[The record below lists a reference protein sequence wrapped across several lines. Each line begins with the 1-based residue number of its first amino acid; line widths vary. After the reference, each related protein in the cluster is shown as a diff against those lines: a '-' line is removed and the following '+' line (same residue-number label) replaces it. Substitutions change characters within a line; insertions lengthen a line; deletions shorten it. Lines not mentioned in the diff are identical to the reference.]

1 MKDNK
6 FATNVIN
13 IKDIDLPCPDL
24 KNVDKTSTIVD
35 WMIKWIEGALKSEK
49 IKHNDLLPSKADF
62 AYMLGVSMGTVQN
75 AIRSVEDKGYL
86 VSKQKVGTFIYAQDE
101 SNSAMKLTS
110 KRDAVKSLI
119 KKYVIQNNILV
130 GDVLPSARKMSEL
143 IEQPL
148 NTVRAAYQALVVD
161 KIFEKKDSQAF
172 LLLSRDFSVD
182 ESEVETLVQKIKKE
196 IENYIL
202 SNCKISDKVPT
213 NIEFSKMYNVG
224 LKTVNDSVSML
235 VSEGVLVTLRGKY
248 GTIVA
253 KMPSNGKFEP
263 LRETSIFAPA
273 AQTAYY
279 YYEKTQQVIKRMIA
293 ESYYP
298 GSKLPPILTL
308 AKQLE
313 LSPNTVRRAIK
324 ELTAEG
330 ILTSS
335 PGRFGG
341 TFVIARPQQE
351 EPSYQWLAVSS
362 DYVAVEEN

>member
-1 MKDNK
+1 MNDKK

-35 WMIKWIEGALKSEK
+35 WMINWIEGALKSDK
-49 IKHNDLLPSKADF
+49 IKHNDLLPSKSDF
-62 AYMLGVSMGTVQN
+62 AYMLGVSTGTVQN
-75 AIRSVEDKGYL
+75 AIRTVEDRGYL
-86 VSKQKVGTFIYAQDE
+86 VSKQKVGTFINANEDE
-101 SNSAMKLTS
+101 NVSMKLTS
-110 KRDAVKSLI
+110 KRDAVKELI
-119 KKYVIQNNILV
+119 KKYIIENQVMV
-130 GDVLPSARKMSEL
+130 DDVLPSARKMAEIL
-143 IEQPL
+143 DQPL

-161 KIFEKKDSQAF
+161 KILRKTDAQSFTLLEK
-172 LLLSRDFSVD
+172 DFVV
-182 ESEVETLVQKIKKE
+182 EENEAETLVIKIKRE
-196 IENYIL
+196 IESYIL
-202 SNCKISDKVPT
+202 SNCKVSDRIPT

-224 LKTVNDSVSML
+224 LKTIHDAINLL
-235 VSEGVLVTLRGKY
+235 VAEGILVALRGKY
-248 GTIVA
+248 GTLVA
-253 KMPSNGKFEP
+253 KMPSNGQFEP

-279 YYEKTQQVIKRMIA
+279 YYEKTQQIIKRMIA

-308 AKQLE
+308 AKQLD

-324 ELTAEG
+324 ELTSDG